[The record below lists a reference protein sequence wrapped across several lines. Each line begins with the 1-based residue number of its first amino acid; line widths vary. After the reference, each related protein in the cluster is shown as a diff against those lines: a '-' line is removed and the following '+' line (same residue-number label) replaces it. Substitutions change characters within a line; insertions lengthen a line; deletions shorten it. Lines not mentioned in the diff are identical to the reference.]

1 MVSEKKRNESETVML
16 NFEFHVYSCDPSKT
30 SKKEFGMIRF
40 AKCQPYPSI
49 FARIYSNIAFYFTK
63 RFVFLKVVFL
73 N

>member
-40 AKCQPYPSI
+40 PKFQPYPSI
-49 FARIYSNIAFYFTK
+49 FARM
-63 RFVFLKVVFL
+63 
-73 N
+73 

>member
-16 NFEFHVYSCDPSKT
+16 NFEFHMYSCDPSKT

-49 FARIYSNIAFYFTK
+49 FARI
-63 RFVFLKVVFL
+63 
-73 N
+73 